1 MSASEEASRDFA
13 AAFRTMVEWVHAT
26 GVPGGANAV
35 VALIHDHLGPDRV
48 GGSVVSRELAPLEQV
63 AQVTQHMLENG
74 DARGVHRQGQI
85 RIS

>member
-35 VALIHDHLGPDRV
+35 VALVHDHLGAERV
-48 GGSVVSRELAPLEQV
+48 GGSVVSRELAPFQQVNLQV
-63 AQVTQHMLENG
+63 AL
-74 DARGVHRQGQI
+74 DA
-85 RIS
+85 